1 MILIRDEVNF
11 FFLPF
16 IFKVHFKEYIFDH
29 TKLSQM
35 VGTIA
40 LVRVTIGYIN
50 LLFGLK
56 ALNIMSKE
64 CLGELKNIYLYNFYL
79 WGKIKICL
87 SKSENIEF
95 YPLNNRVEIIIFKNP
110 LTDCLTKILRWLL
123 LEKKVIF
130 CVQPFYLQGESQM
143 FAILTI

>member
-56 ALNIMSKE
+56 ALNIISKE
-64 CLGELKNIYLYNFYL
+64 SLGELKNIFLYSVYL
-79 WGKIKICL
+79 
-87 SKSENIEF
+87 
-95 YPLNNRVEIIIFKNP
+95 
-110 LTDCLTKILRWLL
+110 
-123 LEKKVIF
+123 
-130 CVQPFYLQGESQM
+130 
-143 FAILTI
+143 

>member
-1 MILIRDEVNF
+1 
-11 FFLPF
+11 
-16 IFKVHFKEYIFDH
+16 
-29 TKLSQM
+29 M

-95 YPLNNRVEIIIFKNP
+95 YPLNNRVEIIILKNP
-110 LTDCLTKILRWLL
+110 LRDCLTKILR
-123 LEKKVIF
+123 
-130 CVQPFYLQGESQM
+130 
-143 FAILTI
+143 

>member
-1 MILIRDEVNF
+1 MILTREEVSF
-11 FFLPF
+11 FFLTF
-16 IFKVHFKEYIFDH
+16 IFKVHFKNHAFDY
-29 TKLSQM
+29 TRLSQI
-35 VGTIA
+35 VGNPA
-40 LVRVTIGYIN
+40 LARVTIGCIN

-110 LTDCLTKILRWLL
+110 FTDCLTKILRWLL